1 MDDIQ
6 MFPATFSM
14 HQQHRQRTSRQQQAP
29 ASNKKNSTRRRT
41 KLKKFNDKGDQ
52 KRSVGVVA
60 QAGHS
65 LPQQQEQQPMRV
77 DLCWL
82 EASIY
87 TTGGAAVL
95 PDLSKA

>member
-29 ASNKKNSTRRRT
+29 ASNKKSSTRRRT
-41 KLKKFNDKGDQ
+41 KLKKFNDKH
-52 KRSVGVVA
+52 SMGVVA